1 MSNTIQIDYRLLG
14 LSLSVSSTDKCLA
27 NNSHGYAESYT
38 PVRSV
43 NILQLR
49 CLFATLQ
56 PSLPNTEDP
65 K

>member
-1 MSNTIQIDYRLLG
+1 MSNIIQIDYRLLG
-14 LSLSVSSTDKCLA
+14 LPLVASSNDKCLA
-27 NNSHGYAESYT
+27 NNSHGYAERYT

-49 CLFATLQ
+49 RLFAPLQ
-56 PSLPNTEDP
+56 PSLPHTEDR